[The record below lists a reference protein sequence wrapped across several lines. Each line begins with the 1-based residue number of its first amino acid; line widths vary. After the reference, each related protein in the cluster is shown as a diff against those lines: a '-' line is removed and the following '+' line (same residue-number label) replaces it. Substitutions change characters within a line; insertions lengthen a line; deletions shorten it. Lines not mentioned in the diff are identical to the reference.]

1 MFKLNNYFT
10 TNQTLTLQNFTWGG
24 GVYNTY
30 LNPLFNKEFVNIFIY
45 KINNKNM
52 IKFTVYL

>member
-1 MFKLNNYFT
+1 MLKLNNYFT

-24 GVYNTY
+24 GNNTY
-30 LNPLFNKEFVNIFIY
+30 SKPLFNKEIVNILIH

>member
-1 MFKLNNYFT
+1 MLKLNNYIT

-24 GVYNTY
+24 GNNTY
-30 LNPLFNKEFVNIFIY
+30 SKPLFNKEIVNILIH

-52 IKFTVYL
+52 IKFTVCL